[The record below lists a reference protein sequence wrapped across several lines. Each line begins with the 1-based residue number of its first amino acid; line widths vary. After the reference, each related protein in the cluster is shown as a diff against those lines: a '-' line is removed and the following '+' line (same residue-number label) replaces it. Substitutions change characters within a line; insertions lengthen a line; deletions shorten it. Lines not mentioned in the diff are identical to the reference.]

1 MKSKAVKS
9 LTSLFLTLALVFT
22 TGVIAFASN
31 NSWNVGEN
39 EGNNVVAYIKDHTL
53 YIEGNGRMDSY
64 ATENLDAE
72 TKSSVYK
79 VVISYGVTNVGDY
92 AFEDFTNLENVYIP
106 VGVRE
111 IGRGAF
117 SGCRA
122 LQAIDLP
129 PTVEKIGNNAFED
142 CDKIMSIQLPA
153 SLKEISDKAF
163 NRCYGLK
170 YITLNSMPKISQYA
184 FSMLYATVF
193 VPSSCFDET
202 FDTSELNSNP
212 IYKFGGDSISYIV
225 F

>member
-1 MKSKAVKS
+1 MKSKAIKS
-9 LTSLFLTLALVFT
+9 LAALFLAVALTFT
-22 TGVIAFASN
+22 TGVVAFAAN
-31 NSWNVGEN
+31 NTWNVGEN
-39 EGNNVVAYIKDHTL
+39 GANNVVANIQGNTL

-64 ATENLDAE
+64 ATDNLDAK

-122 LQAIDLP
+122 LQAIDIP

-153 SLKEISDKAF
+153 SLKEINDKAF
-163 NRCYGLK
+163 YRCYGLK

-212 IYKFGGDSISYIV
+212 FYKFGGDSIRYIV

>member
-1 MKSKAVKS
+1 MKSKAIKS
-9 LTSLFLTLALVFT
+9 LAALFLAVALTFS
-22 TGVIAFASN
+22 TGVAAFAASN
-31 NSWNVGEN
+31 TWIVGEN
-39 EGNNVVAYIKDHTL
+39 GENNVVAYIKDHTL

-64 ATENLDAE
+64 ATDELDAK
-72 TKSSVYK
+72 TKGSVYK
-79 VVISYGVTNVGDY
+79 AVISYGVTNVGDY

-122 LQAIDLP
+122 LNGIDLP

-153 SLKEISDKAF
+153 SLKEINDKAF
-163 NRCYGLK
+163 YRCYGLK

-184 FSMLYATVF
+184 FSMLYATVY
-193 VPSSCFDET
+193 VPSSCFDDT

-212 IYKFGGDSISYIV
+212 IYKFGGDSIRYIV

>member
-9 LTSLFLTLALVFT
+9 LAALFLTLALTFT
-22 TGVIAFASN
+22 TGVIAFAAN
-31 NSWNVGEN
+31 NTWNVGEN
-39 EGNNVVAYIKDHTL
+39 DESSVVAYIKSGTL

-64 ATENLDAE
+64 ATDNLDAA
-72 TKSSVYK
+72 TKNSVHK
-79 VVISYGVTNVGDY
+79 AVISYGVTNIGDY

-122 LQAIDLP
+122 LQAIDIP
-129 PTVEKIGNNAFED
+129 PTVEIIGNNAFED

-153 SLKEISDKAF
+153 SLKEIGDKAF
-163 NRCYGLK
+163 YRCYGLK
-170 YITLNSMPKISQYA
+170 YITLNNMPKISRYA

-193 VPSSCFDET
+193 VPSAYFDEA
-202 FDTSELNSNP
+202 FDTNELNSNP
-212 IYKFGGDSISYIV
+212 IYQFGGDNIRYVV

>member
-1 MKSKAVKS
+1 MKSKAIKS
-9 LTSLFLTLALVFT
+9 FTSLFLTLALAFT

-39 EGNNVVAYIKDHTL
+39 EENNVVAYIKDHTL

-64 ATENLDAE
+64 ATDNLDAK

-122 LQAIDLP
+122 LKVIDLP

-142 CDKIMSIQLPA
+142 CDKIMSIQLPT

-170 YITLNSMPKISQYA
+170 HITLNSMPKISQYA
-184 FSMLYATVF
+184 FSMLCATVF

-212 IYKFGGDSISYIV
+212 IYKFGGDSIRYIV

>member
-1 MKSKAVKS
+1 MKSNVVKS
-9 LTSLFLTLALVFT
+9 LASLFLALALTLT
-22 TGVIAFASN
+22 TGVIAFAAD
-31 NSWNVGEN
+31 NSWNVGE
-39 EGNNVVAYIKDHTL
+39 GGKSSVVAYIKSGTL

-64 ATENLDAE
+64 ATDNLDAK

-79 VVISYGVTNVGDY
+79 AVISYGVTNIGDY
-92 AFEDFTNLENVYIP
+92 AFEDFINLETVYIP

-122 LQAIDLP
+122 LKVIDLP
-129 PTVEKIGNNAFED
+129 PTVEKIDNNAFED
-142 CDKIMSIQLPA
+142 CDEIMSIQLPA
-153 SLKEISDKAF
+153 SLKEIGSKAF

-170 YITLNSMPKISQYA
+170 YITLNSMPKISQYG

-193 VPSSCFDET
+193 VPSSCFDEA
-202 FDTSELNSNP
+202 FDTNELNSNP
-212 IYKFGGDSISYIV
+212 IYQFGGDSINYIV